1 MDPIAAPERTT
12 DSSAAPAM
20 ELLGFKVMRHY
31 LRFLHCT
38 CALLLAAPAVAA
50 AQQKPPAGPT
60 AYTTFVKGTPIG
72 REDVTVRSDASGLTV
87 TSEGRLGAPVN
98 LIVRRA
104 EFRYT
109 ADGSPQ
115 LFQLDGDSNG
125 ADISIKTTVAGG
137 NATTEQNRA
146 NPVTRP
152 VNAQA
157 ILHAN
162 GIVGSYVALAQRL
175 EQTAPGS
182 EVRMYI
188 VPEME
193 IGVRLVNVQNE
204 RMQLGTEF
212 LGARRYDVILL
223 NPNSNTAV
231 SITTGVQGDLLSV
244 RIPSQGV
251 DIVRAD
257 LASVTVRTHVH
268 SNPGDEAVTIQ
279 ATGFNIGATLT
290 RPKSAAA
297 GTRLPAVILLSGFA
311 ANDRDGYLA
320 GIPVVGQ
327 LAGGI
332 AEAGFLAVRFDK
344 RGYGQSGGRSESA
357 TLTDYADDVRT
368 VMRWLA
374 ARNDVDPRRIG
385 IVGHSDGAWVALLAA
400 ARERRFAAAATLGS
414 PATTGAELVLEL
426 QQRTLDLL
434 TLSPEDRRKREA
446 LQKQIIA
453 AVQSSR
459 GLADLPPD
467 IRRQADTPWFQS
479 VLTFE
484 PAKVLEDVRQP
495 LLILHGGVDH
505 EVVPAD
511 AERLAQIAQK
521 ESDSPAV
528 ELVIVK
534 GVNHLMVPAVTGE
547 VREYGA
553 LTDRTVSA
561 DVVTALSGWL
571 SRTFAA
577 VK

>member
-1 MDPIAAPERTT
+1 
-12 DSSAAPAM
+12 
-20 ELLGFKVMRHY
+20 MRPY
-31 LRFLHCT
+31 LRLLHCT
-38 CALLLAAPAVAA
+38 CALLLLAPAAA
-50 AQQKPPAGPT
+50 DAQQKPPAGPT
-60 AYTTFVKGTPIG
+60 AYTTFVRGTPIG

-98 LIVRRA
+98 LIIRRA
-104 EFRYT
+104 EFRYA

-115 LFQLDGDSNG
+115 LFELQGDSNG

-137 NATTEQNRA
+137 NVTTEQTKA
-146 NPVTRP
+146 TPITQP

-162 GIVGSYVALAQRL
+162 GIVGSYVALARRL

-182 EVRMYI
+182 EVRMYL

-193 IGVRLVNVQNE
+193 IAVRLVNVQND
-204 RMQLGTEF
+204 RMQLGTDF

-231 SITTGVQGDLLSV
+231 TITTDVQGNLLTV

-290 RPKSAAA
+290 RPPKTAP
-297 GTRLPAVILLSGFA
+297 GTRLPAVILQAGFA
-311 ANDRDGYLA
+311 ANDRDGYIA
-320 GIPVVGQ
+320 GIPVIGQ
-327 LAGGI
+327 LAG
-332 AEAGFLAVRFDK
+332 ALANAGFMAVRYDK

-368 VMRWLA
+368 VMRWLS
-374 ARNDVDPRRIG
+374 ARNDVDPRRIAV
-385 IVGHSDGAWVALLAA
+385 VGHSDGSWVALLAA
-400 ARERRFAAAATLGS
+400 SRERRFAAVATLGS

-434 TLSPEDRRKREA
+434 TLSPEERRKREA

-453 AVQSSR
+453 AVQSNK
-459 GLADLPPD
+459 GLTDLPPD
-467 IRRQADTPWFQS
+467 IRRQADTVWFQS
-479 VLTFE
+479 VLNFS
-484 PAKVLEDVRQP
+484 PARVLKDVRQP

-505 EVVPAD
+505 EVPPAD
-511 AERLAQIAQK
+511 ADRLAQIAQK
-521 ESDSPAV
+521 ESDSPSV
-528 ELVIVK
+528 ELLIVK
-534 GVNHLMVPAVTGE
+534 GVNHLIVPAVTGE
-547 VREYGA
+547 VKEYGA

-561 DVVTALSGWL
+561 DVVSGIAGWL
-571 SRTFAA
+571 TRTFAA
-577 VK
+577 IK

>member
-1 MDPIAAPERTT
+1 
-12 DSSAAPAM
+12 M

-31 LRFLHCT
+31 LRLLYCT

-50 AQQKPPAGPT
+50 AQQKLPAGPT

-72 REDVTVRSDASGLTV
+72 RENVTVRSDASGLTV
-87 TSEGRLGAPVN
+87 TSDGRLGAPVN

-137 NATTEQNRA
+137 NATTEQSRA
-146 NPVTRP
+146 NPVTQP

-182 EVRMYI
+182 EVRMYV

-223 NPNSNTAV
+223 NPTSNTAV

-244 RIPSQGV
+244 RIPSQAV

-320 GIPVVGQ
+320 GIPVAGQ

-332 AEAGFLAVRFDK
+332 ADAGFLAVRFDK

-357 TLTDYADDVRT
+357 TLTDYAEDVRT

-374 ARNDVDPRRIG
+374 ARKDVDPRRIAV
-385 IVGHSDGAWVALLAA
+385 VGHSDGAWVALLAA

-434 TLSPEDRRKREA
+434 TLSPEERRKREA

-453 AVQSSR
+453 AVQSSK

-495 LLILHGGVDH
+495 LLILHGSVDH

-511 AERLAQIAQK
+511 AERLAQTAQK

-553 LTDRTVSA
+553 LTDRNVSA
-561 DVVTALSGWL
+561 DVVSALSGWL

>member
-1 MDPIAAPERTT
+1 
-12 DSSAAPAM
+12 
-20 ELLGFKVMRHY
+20 MRPHMR
-31 LRFLHCT
+31 LLHCT
-38 CALLLAAPAVAA
+38 CALLLLAPALAG

-60 AYTTFVKGTPIG
+60 AYTTFVRGTPIG
-72 REDVTVRSDASGLTV
+72 REDVTVQSDASGLTV

-98 LIVRRA
+98 LIFRRA
-104 EFRYT
+104 QFRYA

-115 LFQLDGDSNG
+115 LFELQGDSNG

-137 NATTEQNRA
+137 NVTTEQTKA
-146 NPVTRP
+146 EPVTQP
-152 VNAQA
+152 VNARA

-188 VPEME
+188 LPEME
-193 IGVRLVNVQNE
+193 IGVRLVNVQNDK
-204 RMQLGTEF
+204 MQLGTEF

-231 SITTGVQGDLLSV
+231 AITTDVQGSLLTV

-268 SNPGDEAVTIQ
+268 SNPGDEPVTIP

-290 RPKSAAA
+290 RPPKAAPA
-297 GTRLPAVILLSGFA
+297 TRLPAVILLSGFA
-311 ANDRDGYLA
+311 ATDRDGYIA

-327 LAGGI
+327 LAG
-332 AEAGFLAVRFDK
+332 ALANAGFMAVRYDK

-368 VMRWLA
+368 VMRWLS
-374 ARNDVDPRRIG
+374 ARNDVDPRRIAV
-385 IVGHSDGAWVALLAA
+385 VGHSDGAWVALLAA
-400 ARERRFAAAATLGS
+400 SRERRFAAVATLGS

-434 TLSPEDRRKREA
+434 TLSPEERRKREA

-453 AVQSSR
+453 AVQSSK
-459 GLADLPPD
+459 GLTDLPPD

-479 VLTFE
+479 VLNFS
-484 PAKVLEDVRQP
+484 PARVLKDVRQP

-505 EVVPAD
+505 EVPPAD
-511 AERLAQIAQK
+511 ADRLAQIAQK

-528 ELVIVK
+528 ELLIVK
-534 GVNHLMVPAVTGE
+534 GVNHLIVPAVTGE
-547 VREYGA
+547 VKEYGA
-553 LTDRTVSA
+553 LTDRNVSA
-561 DVVTALSGWL
+561 DVVSGISTWL
-571 SRTFAA
+571 TRTFAA
-577 VK
+577 IK